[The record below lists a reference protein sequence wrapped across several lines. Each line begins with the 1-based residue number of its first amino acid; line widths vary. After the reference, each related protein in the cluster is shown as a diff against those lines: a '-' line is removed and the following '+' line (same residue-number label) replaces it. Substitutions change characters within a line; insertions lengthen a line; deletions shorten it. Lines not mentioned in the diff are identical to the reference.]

1 MNVIR
6 AIQLYIEKMITDAGP
21 GMKMLMMDRETISV
35 VSMAFAQ
42 SEMLQ
47 KEVFLFERI
56 DTTRSNERLKYL
68 KCIVFIRPTRDNVLR
83 LQRELRSPKFGSY
96 FINFSNIIPRTD
108 IKSLAESD
116 ESESVREVKEIYA
129 DYLPVNPNLFSLH
142 IPSCLHALNWNP
154 DALDRA
160 TQGLVSV
167 LLSFKFRP
175 AIRFRAGSTA
185 AQTLAKKVHETINK
199 ETALFSFRPPEDGAA
214 PPLLLILD
222 RRDDPITPLLNQW
235 TYQAMVHELLTIT
248 KQRVDLSG
256 VSGVPKDLKEVVLS
270 TEQDEFY
277 AKNLYANFG
286 EIATTIKVLMDEFQ
300 RKANDQRKIE
310 SIADM
315 KNFVE
320 TYPQFRKMSGTVTKH
335 LVLIS
340 ELSVQVGRQ
349 QLFEVSELEQE
360 IACRADHSTQ
370 LQRVKR
376 LVADGKTTTAWNALR
391 LVLLYAM
398 RYERHANC
406 DTSGLLKLLQ
416 DRGGKAHIVPRMLEY
431 ISPVAR
437 QELFNTVKIT
447 DAVKLTRNLIKEL
460 KGVENVYAQ
469 HECVLKGTLEEV
481 IKGRPLDAQYPIMG
495 NELPFRRP
503 PAEVIV
509 FMIGGT
515 TYEESLAV
523 HRYNQEGHRI
533 VLGGTTIHNSESFIE
548 EVLAATTGVPF
559 KHSRSLQQFHQ
570 PVAGTA

>member
-6 AIQLYIEKMITDAGP
+6 AIQMYIDKMISDAGP
-21 GMKMLMMDRETISV
+21 GMKLLMMDRETISI

-47 KEVFLFERI
+47 KEVFLFERL
-56 DTTRSNERLKYL
+56 DSVRSNEKLKYL
-68 KCIVFIRPTRDNVLR
+68 KCIVFVRPTKDNVFL
-83 LQRELRSPKFGSY
+83 LQQELQSPKFGSY
-96 FINFSNIIPRTD
+96 YIYFSNIIPRTD
-108 IKSLAESD
+108 IKILAESD
-116 ESESVREVKEIYA
+116 EGESVQDFKEIYA

-142 IPSCLHALNWNP
+142 IPTCLQALSWNP
-154 DALDRA
+154 EALERS

-175 AIRFRAGSTA
+175 AIRYRSGSTA

-235 TYQAMVHELLTIT
+235 TYQAMVHELLTIN

-277 AKNLYANFG
+277 ANNLYANFG

-300 RKANDQRKIE
+300 KKANDQRKIE

-340 ELSVQVGRQ
+340 ELSVQVGQQ

-376 LVADGKTTTAWNALR
+376 LLSEGKISAANALR

-416 DRGGKAHIVPRMLEY
+416 DRGGRSYIAPRMLEY
-431 ISPVAR
+431 ISTVAR
-437 QELFNTVKIT
+437 QELFNTVKLT

-495 NELPFRRP
+495 NEVPFRRP

-509 FMIGGT
+509 FIVGGA
-515 TYEESLAV
+515 TYEEALAV
-523 HRYNQEGHRI
+523 HRYNQEGYRI

-548 EVLAATTGVPF
+548 EVLAATVGVPF
-559 KHSRSLQQFHQ
+559 KHSRSLQQFHHA
-570 PVAGTA
+570 PAGTA

>member
-6 AIQLYIEKMITDAGP
+6 AIQQYVDKMITDAGP
-21 GMKMLMMDRETISV
+21 GMKMLLMDRETISV

-42 SEMLQ
+42 SEMLM

-56 DTTRSNERLKYL
+56 DVERSRERLKYL
-68 KCIVFIRPTRDNVLR
+68 KCIVFIRPTRENIML

-96 FINFSNIIPRTD
+96 YINFSNIIPRTD
-108 IKSLAESD
+108 IKELAESD
-116 ESESVREVKEIYA
+116 ESESVREVREIYA

-142 IPSCLHALNWNP
+142 IPSCLQALSWKP
-154 DALDRA
+154 DALERA
-160 TQGLVSV
+160 AQGLVSV

-222 RRDDPITPLLNQW
+222 RRDDPVTPLLNQW
-235 TYQAMVHELLTIT
+235 TYQAMVHELLTIN

-256 VSGVPKDLKEVVLS
+256 VNGVPKDLKEVVLS

-286 EIATTIKVLMDEFQ
+286 EIASTIKVLMDEFQ

-376 LVADGKTTTAWNALR
+376 LVADEKTSPWNALR

-406 DTSGLLKLLQ
+406 DTSGLLKLLA
-416 DRGGKAHIVPRMLEY
+416 DRSGKSHIVPRMLEY
-431 ISPVAR
+431 ISTVAR

-460 KGVENVYAQ
+460 KGVENVYVQ

-495 NELPFRRP
+495 NEVPYRRP
-503 PAEVIV
+503 PSEVIV
-509 FMIGGT
+509 FIVGGA

-523 HRYNQEGHRI
+523 HRYNQEGHKI
-533 VLGGTTIHNSESFIE
+533 VLGGTTIHNSESFVE
-548 EVLAATTGVPF
+548 EVLSATVGVPF

-570 PVAGTA
+570 PPAGTA